1 MVTLEAWARKEQLIH
16 ETQKT
21 GAKNKRTAASG
32 VNWKQVL
39 SSSHQHH
46 ELGLAQVPSNTG
58 KAAQEQREGAS
69 GKSRLTTAKRILGLS
84 VEEPAQPCGL
94 EITRNWMV

>member
-16 ETQKT
+16 ETQKA
-21 GAKNKRTAASG
+21 GAKNKRTAVSG

-46 ELGLAQVPSNTG
+46 ELSLAQVPSNTG
-58 KAAQEQREGAS
+58 KAAQEQREGRGFREAHADHS
-69 GKSRLTTAKRILGLS
+69 KEDAGAECRRTSTAL
-84 VEEPAQPCGL
+84 
-94 EITRNWMV
+94 

>member
-1 MVTLEAWARKEQLIH
+1 MRH
-16 ETQKT
+16 EKA

-46 ELGLAQVPSNTG
+46 ELSFEQVPSNTG
-58 KAAQEQREGAS
+58 KAAQEQREGS
-69 GKSRLTTAKRILGLS
+69 GFRESQADHSKEDARAESRR
-84 VEEPAQPCGL
+84 PAQPRDL